1 MSRRKYTS
9 GYEKLK
15 KKKELIVWF
24 NLKKVHLI
32 NIDINTTNNN
42 DLENND
48 EPRVETNDNMIEEN
62 IDVDGASN
70 SNVKVIYD
78 PAQ

>member
-1 MSRRKYTS
+1 M
-9 GYEKLK
+9 
-15 KKKELIVWF
+15 
-24 NLKKVHLI
+24 HLI

-62 IDVDGASN
+62 IDVDDASN

-78 PAQ
+78 LAQ

>member
-62 IDVDGASN
+62 IDVDDASN

-78 PAQ
+78 SAQ

>member
-1 MSRRKYTS
+1 M
-9 GYEKLK
+9 
-15 KKKELIVWF
+15 
-24 NLKKVHLI
+24 HLI

-62 IDVDGASN
+62 IDVDDASN
-70 SNVKVIYD
+70 FNVKVIYD

>member
-1 MSRRKYTS
+1 MKN
-9 GYEKLK
+9 LK
-15 KKKELIVWF
+15 KKKNWYWF

-32 NIDINTTNNN
+32 NIDINTSNNN

-48 EPRVETNDNMIEEN
+48 EPRVETNDYMIEEN
-62 IDVDGASN
+62 IDADGDSN
-70 SNVKVIYD
+70 SNEKVIYD

>member
-1 MSRRKYTS
+1 
-9 GYEKLK
+9 
-15 KKKELIVWF
+15 
-24 NLKKVHLI
+24 VHLI

-62 IDVDGASN
+62 IDVDDASN

-78 PAQ
+78 SAQ